1 MIFETHAHF
10 NDKKYD
16 EDREFLLKEL
26 PGQGIGRVVNISAS
40 WQDMLKTLE
49 LASAWPFIY
58 AAVGIHP
65 DHVGE
70 LDPDRFDQLRDY
82 CRAEKVVAVGEIG
95 LDYHWDVEPR
105 EVQKDW
111 FRKQLL
117 LAREME
123 LPVVIHSRDAAQD
136 TFDIIKELHAGS
148 DGGIIHCY
156 SGSVEMAR
164 DYVKLGYMIGVGGV
178 VTFKNGRVLKEVVRE
193 IDLDHIV
200 VETDCPYLAPVPFRG
215 KRNSSAYLPYVIKQ
229 IAEIKGLDPDQV
241 EKATWNNAMR
251 VYRMQQG

>member
-1 MIFETHAHF
+1 MIFETHAHY
-10 NDKKYD
+10 NDRKYD
-16 EDREFLLKEL
+16 EDRDSLLEAL
-26 PGQGIGRVVNISAS
+26 PEQGIKRVVNISAS
-40 WQDMLKTLE
+40 WKDMLHTLD
-49 LASAWPFIY
+49 LASSWPFIY

-70 LDPDRFDQLRDY
+70 LDDERFSKLKDY
-82 CRAEKVVAVGEIG
+82 CRLDKVVAVGEIG
-95 LDYHWDVEPR
+95 LDYHWNVEPR
-105 EVQKDW
+105 DVQKEW

-117 LAREME
+117 MARELE

-136 TFDIIKELHAGS
+136 TFDMIKNVHAGS

-156 SGSVEMAR
+156 SGSVEMAKE
-164 DYVKLGYMIGVGGV
+164 YVKMDYMIGVGGV

-193 IDLDHIV
+193 IDLNHIV

-215 KRNSSAYLPYVIKQ
+215 KRNTSAWLPYIINQ
-229 IAEIKGLDPDQV
+229 IAEIKGLNPDQV
-241 EKATWNNAMR
+241 EEATWNNAMR